1 MLSLKGN
8 LALKLKPVQF
18 RHNDAYL
25 NQVSLSLS
33 ENGHFGY
40 WPGCDN
46 FLETIK
52 KQLILVIYIL
62 W

>member
-1 MLSLKGN
+1 MMSLKGN

-52 KQLILVIYIL
+52 K
-62 W
+62 